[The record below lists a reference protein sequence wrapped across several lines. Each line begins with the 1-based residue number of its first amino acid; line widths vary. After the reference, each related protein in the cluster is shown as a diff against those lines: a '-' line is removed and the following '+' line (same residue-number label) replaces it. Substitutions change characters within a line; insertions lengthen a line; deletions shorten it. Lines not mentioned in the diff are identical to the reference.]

1 MRTEKINVAPVTR
14 IEGNLSVSINLDE
27 EGNVAQAHA
36 HVLEFRGFEAFL
48 CGRHVSKAPLVTP
61 RICGVCPVS
70 HHLASIKALEN
81 GLGLEPPRP
90 VAMLRELMLAC
101 EHVSDHLLHMFV
113 MAGADLLLPDLPLA
127 QRGLPTLYATYPQ
140 VLRQVVSM
148 RNVTQTIISTF
159 GVQAVHPDAAVP
171 GGLNKRLTEAER
183 RRFLEG
189 VRQVKETI
197 LKLCDELWFP
207 RLQKA
212 MQDYAGLGRLD
223 TYFVT
228 LVHDD
233 QMALYDGTV
242 RIIDP
247 SGAVVADFPASAY
260 LDHIGEKDISYSY
273 AKAAYLPSSGSSDGM
288 YRAGPIARVNAARVA
303 GTEQAGRLMEKYRSR
318 FGQVAQETLAQNF
331 ARYISAVYAI
341 ERAEQILA
349 DRGITEWEPAAPV
362 EYKAGEGVG
371 IVEAPRGLLI
381 HHFRWD
387 DDGYIRAANIITPT
401 NANASAIDF
410 SLKQVAARSIRSGQV
425 DREKLEHEVGI
436 MIRAYDP
443 CISCAT
449 HALSME
455 EDLFGIKILDADGNL
470 HQK

>member
-1 MRTEKINVAPVTR
+1 VRTEKINVTSVTR
-14 IEGNLSVSINLDE
+14 IEGKMNISINLDE

-36 HVLEFRGFEAFL
+36 HVHEFRGFETFL
-48 CGRHVSKAPLVTP
+48 CGHHASKVLLLTP
-61 RICGVCPVS
+61 RICGVCPVP

-113 MAGADLLLPDLPLA
+113 LAGADLLLPDLPLA
-127 QRGLPTLYATYPQ
+127 QRGLPTLYATYPE
-140 VLRQVVSM
+140 VMRQVVSM

-171 GGLNKRLTEAER
+171 GGLNKRLTEAAR

-197 LKLCDELWFP
+197 IKLCDELWFP
-207 RLQKA
+207 QLQKA
-212 MQDYAGLGRLD
+212 MQDYTGLGRLD

-247 SGAVVADFPASAY
+247 GGALVADFPASAY
-260 LDHIGEKDISYSY
+260 LDHIGEKNISDSY
-273 AKAAYLPSSGSSDGM
+273 AKAAYLTSARSSGM
-288 YRAGPIARVNAARVA
+288 YRAGPMARVNAARVA
-303 GTEQAGRLMEKYRSR
+303 GTDQAGRLMEKFRSR
-318 FGQVAQETLAQNF
+318 FGQVAQETLAQHF
-331 ARYISAVYAI
+331 ARYISVVYAI

-401 NANASAIDF
+401 NANVSAIDS
-410 SLKQVAARSIRSGQV
+410 SLKQVAARSIHSGQV

-449 HALSME
+449 HALSIK